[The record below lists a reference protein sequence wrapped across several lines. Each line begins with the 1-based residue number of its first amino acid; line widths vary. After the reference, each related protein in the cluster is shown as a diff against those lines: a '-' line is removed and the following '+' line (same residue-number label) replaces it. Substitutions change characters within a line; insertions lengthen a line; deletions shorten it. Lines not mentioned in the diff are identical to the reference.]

1 MWWAEPQWKLFES
14 CAAEPWKLV
23 ESQRIGV
30 GGPDQCKLGR
40 MPRMFAGEN
49 RPLLSG
55 KVVKL
60 FPRGDFVVSVMKN
73 NKIGQ

>member
-1 MWWAEPQWKLFES
+1 
-14 CAAEPWKLV
+14 
-23 ESQRIGV
+23 
-30 GGPDQCKLGR
+30 
-40 MPRMFAGEN
+40 MFAGEN

-60 FPRGDFVVSVMKN
+60 YPRGDFVVSVMKN

>member
-1 MWWAEPQWKLFES
+1 MWWAEPLWKLIES
-14 CAAEPWKLV
+14 FVAKPWKLV
-23 ESQRIGV
+23 ECQGIGV

-40 MPRMFAGEN
+40 MPCMFAGEN

-60 FPRGDFVVSVMKN
+60 YPRRDFVVSVMKN
-73 NKIGQ
+73 NKIDQ